1 LRRFVLQVSVLG
13 FLALF
18 NLGAWIAAF
27 AAFGSHPA
35 LLGTALLAYT
45 FGLRHAVDA
54 DHICAID
61 NVTRKLL
68 ADGQRPAAVG
78 LFFSLGHS
86 TVVIAL
92 SAAAALA
99 GSAVRTAFPL
109 LQHAGGVIGTLV
121 SSSFLIAIAA
131 VNAFVLADVVRA
143 MRRARR
149 GEPLTDQTLAGLL
162 SNQGFL
168 ARFLRPLLQAV
179 SKSQHMYAVGLLF
192 GLGFD
197 TATEVA
203 VLGIAAIEGARGM
216 PIFYVLLFPLLF
228 TAGMSLLDTADGL
241 LMLRAYG
248 WALYKPERRL
258 CYNLTVTLVSV
269 LAAAFVGAGEALGT
283 LHNPGTVGP
292 ILICVFAG
300 SWGLAALVY
309 RVTRDRRKGATI
321 KPA

>member
-1 LRRFVLQVSVLG
+1 VLG

-18 NLGAWIAAF
+18 NIGVWIAAF

-68 ADGQRPAAVG
+68 AEGRRPAAVG

-92 SAAAALA
+92 SAAAALGGA
-99 GSAVRTAFPL
+99 AVRTGFPR
-109 LQHAGGVIGTLV
+109 LQHAGGLIGTLV

-131 VNAFVLADVVRA
+131 VNAFVLADVIRA
-143 MRRARR
+143 MKRARR

-162 SNQGFL
+162 ANQGLL
-168 ARFLRPLLQAV
+168 ARLLLPFLQAV
-179 SKSQHMYAVGLLF
+179 SKSEHMYAVGVLF

-241 LMLRAYG
+241 LMLSAYG
-248 WALYKPERRL
+248 WALDKPQRRL
-258 CYNLTVTLVSV
+258 SYNLTVTLVSV
-269 LAAAFVGAGEALGT
+269 IAAVFVGASEALGT
-283 LHNPGTVGP
+283 LHNPGTAGVF
-292 ILICVFAG
+292 IICIFAA
-300 SWGLAALVY
+300 SWSLAAMVY
-309 RVTRDRRKGATI
+309 RVIGDPRKGATI
-321 KPA
+321 KPT